1 MNNVSLSTLCTA
13 IIDCPHSTPQW
24 CEKGIPVI
32 RNFNLIDGAID
43 QSKLSYVDEET
54 YNKRI
59 KRAKPEAFDIIFSRE
74 ASIGAVG
81 IIPRDF
87 KCCLGQRLVL
97 LKVNKERCNPYYL
110 LATLQSNY
118 VKTQLQR
125 LDATGSIVS
134 NVNIPDLKNLQIPF
148 VSSLEEQNNIA
159 NLFMY
164 LNEKIRN
171 NQQIN
176 YYIESLAK
184 TIYDYWFIQF
194 DFPDENGRPYKSSG
208 GKMVWN
214 ERLQRE
220 IPDGWEVDCLGN
232 HIKIDRGI
240 SYSSDELMPDG
251 IPMINLNSFHSNS
264 TYKVEG
270 IKKYSGPYKKINLI
284 QPYDLLICMTQQSPI
299 DITGSSDII
308 GKAIILPD
316 CFSESEVVMSMDVA
330 RLKCDQKYG
339 RYYLKRLLDK
349 DFFHKYMV
357 GFASGTKIKHLH
369 INGLMEYSCEIPDSN
384 LIRKYN
390 QISYNIYCKISEI
403 IKENQQLAS
412 LRDFLLPL
420 LMNGQ
425 VSFKSD
431 SI

>member
-74 ASIGAVG
+74 APIGAVG

-184 TIYDYWFIQF
+184 TIYDYWFVQF

-220 IPDGWEVDCLGN
+220 IPDGWRVEQLRNLIVN
-232 HIKIDRGI
+232 ERGI
-240 SYSSDELMPDG
+240 SYNSSNIETGMG
-251 IPMINLNSFHSNS
+251 VPMINLASFNPGDGK
-264 TYKVEG
+264 YKASG
-270 IKKYSGPYKKINLI
+270 LKYYQGKYPDKKKLK
-284 QPYDLLICMTQQSPI
+284 PYDLIMCNTQQTKI
-299 DITGSSDII
+299 NFYTDII
-308 GKAIILPD
+308 GRAMLVPD
-316 CFSESEVVMSMDVA
+316 IYDGDVVFSHHVTVIRATDDY
-330 RLKCDQKYG
+330 LK
-339 RYYLKRLLDK
+339 YYLLFLFNSDY
-349 DFFHKYMV
+349 FHKYI
-357 GFASGTKIKHLH
+357 SGYT
-369 INGLMEYSCEIPDSN
+369 NGTNILSLIFDGVNNYITEIPDAIVLKKFAHMILN
-384 LIRKYN
+384 VYRK
-390 QISYNIYCKISEI
+390 KSEI